1 MCVNMQ
7 KFRGNRYSWDMA
19 IFQYFQNS
27 DSPPSWICYE
37 HDWSTCKEY
46 LVVFLNV
53 QNFVGIDA
61 VVSIICK
68 CSYLASLAWKCL
80 FTPQKW
86 RFWGLYPLNWK
97 QPYCDPKRAP
107 PRAETRHTTYRPLGS
122 VQPFLR
128 IILLPN
134 PQILCF
140 TMGHTLPKSAP
151 SRASICAPSNT
162 WFPGSARLKVPN
174 GILIGSAV
182 FAQLKPE
189 GPYTLQLAA
198 PIPLKL
204 PISMGMRTWFL
215 GPTRVHNPNGIS
227 IGSAVFAGL
236 TTVRDR
242 ETNRYT
248 TLLVR

>member
-1 MCVNMQ
+1 
-7 KFRGNRYSWDMA
+7 MA

-61 VVSIICK
+61 VVFDNMQVFIFSEFGLKMPIH
-68 CSYLASLAWKCL
+68 A
-80 FTPQKW
+80 PKW

-97 QPYCDPKRAP
+97 QPYCGPKRAP
-107 PRAETRHTTYRPLGS
+107 PGAETRHTTYRPLRS

-128 IILLPN
+128 ISLLPN

-140 TMGHTLPKSAP
+140 AMGHTLPKSAP
-151 SRASICAPSNT
+151 SRASICTPSNT
-162 WFPGSARLKVPN
+162 WLPGFARLKVPN

-189 GPYTLQLAA
+189 CPYTLQLAA

-204 PISMGMRTWFL
+204 PLSMGMRTWFL
-215 GPTRVHNPNGIS
+215 GPARVHNPNDIS

-242 ETNRYT
+242 ETNR
-248 TLLVR
+248 